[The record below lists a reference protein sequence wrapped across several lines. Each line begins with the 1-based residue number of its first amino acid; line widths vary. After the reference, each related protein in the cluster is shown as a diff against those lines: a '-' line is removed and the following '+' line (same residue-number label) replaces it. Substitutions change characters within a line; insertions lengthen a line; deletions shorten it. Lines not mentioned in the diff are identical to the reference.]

1 VTVAHEGREVE
12 NGIVPPTAATGAG
25 MAVAAEVGSSWDFWL
40 QTKWLPKIQ
49 TLILTCLDTLILA

>member
-1 VTVAHEGREVE
+1 
-12 NGIVPPTAATGAG
+12 